1 MQESPYQKIW
11 VSNYRKQHSQFEVSR
26 MQYDFRRY
34 WHLNIKYAISLALK
48 DEAKLY
54 LMHVI
59 DSRLYDTEIY
69 KLSPYKLNEIDESRI
84 RTDLM
89 KSLPEG
95 TMDVLEVETIVVKGV
110 PFNKIINAAT
120 EINVDLIVIGTHGRT
135 GLSHVMLGSVAEKVV
150 RKALCPVLTVR
161 MPLPIPGTN

>member
-1 MQESPYQKIW
+1 MVTLKKILCP
-11 VSNYRKQHSQFEVSR
+11 VDHSECS
-26 MQYDFRRY
+26 Y
-34 WHLNIKYAISLALK
+34 LALKYAISLALK

-69 KLSPYKLNEIDESRI
+69 KFSQHKLSEIDESKI
-84 RTDLM
+84 REDLM

-95 TMDVLEVETIVVKGV
+95 TTDVLEVETLVVKGV
-110 PFNKIINAAT
+110 PFNEIINAAT
-120 EINVDLIVIGTHGRT
+120 EINVDIIVIGTHGRT

-150 RKALCPVLTVR
+150 RKSLCPVLTVR
-161 MPLPIPGTN
+161 MPPPIPGTN

>member
-1 MQESPYQKIW
+1 MVTLKKILCP
-11 VSNYRKQHSQFEVSR
+11 VDHSECS
-26 MQYDFRRY
+26 Y
-34 WHLNIKYAISLALK
+34 LALKYAISLALK

-110 PFNKIINAAT
+110 PFNEIINAAT

-150 RKALCPVLTVR
+150 RKATCPVLTVR
-161 MPLPIPGTN
+161 MPPPVPGAN

>member
-1 MQESPYQKIW
+1 MVTLKKILCP
-11 VSNYRKQHSQFEVSR
+11 VDHSECS
-26 MQYDFRRY
+26 Y
-34 WHLNIKYAISLALK
+34 LALKYAISLALK

-59 DSRLYDTEIY
+59 DSRLYDTEMY
-69 KLSPYKLNEIDESRI
+69 KFSPYKLNEIDESKI
-84 RTDLM
+84 RADLM

-95 TMDVLEVETIVVKGV
+95 TMDVLEVETMVVKGV
-110 PFNKIINAAT
+110 PFNEIINAAT

-150 RKALCPVLTVR
+150 RKSSCPVLTVR
-161 MPLPIPGTN
+161 MPPPVPGTN

>member
-1 MQESPYQKIW
+1 MVTLKKILCP
-11 VSNYRKQHSQFEVSR
+11 VDHSECS
-26 MQYDFRRY
+26 Y
-34 WHLNIKYAISLALK
+34 LALKYAISLALK
-48 DEAKLY
+48 DDAKLY

-59 DSRLYDTEIY
+59 DSRLYDAEIY
-69 KLSPYKLNEIDESRI
+69 KFSPYKLNEIDESKI

-95 TMDVLEVETIVVKGV
+95 TTDVLEVETIVVKGV
-110 PFNKIINAAT
+110 PFNEIINAAT

-150 RKALCPVLTVR
+150 RKASCPVLTVR
-161 MPLPIPGTN
+161 MPLPVPGSN

>member
-1 MQESPYQKIW
+1 MVTLKKILCP
-11 VSNYRKQHSQFEVSR
+11 VDHSECS
-26 MQYDFRRY
+26 Y
-34 WHLNIKYAISLALK
+34 LALKYAISLALK

-59 DSRLYDTEIY
+59 DSRLYDTEMY
-69 KLSPYKLNEIDESRI
+69 KFSPYKLNEIDESKI

-95 TMDVLEVETIVVKGV
+95 TTDVLEVETIVVKGV
-110 PFNKIINAAT
+110 PFHEIINAAT
-120 EINVDLIVIGTHGRT
+120 EMNVDLIVIGTHGRT

-150 RKALCPVLTVR
+150 RKSLCPVLTVR
-161 MPLPIPGTN
+161 MPPPIPGTN

>member
-1 MQESPYQKIW
+1 MVTLKKILCP
-11 VSNYRKQHSQFEVSR
+11 VDHSECS
-26 MQYDFRRY
+26 Y
-34 WHLNIKYAISLALK
+34 LALKYAISLALK

-69 KLSPYKLNEIDESRI
+69 KFSPHKLNEIDESKI
-84 RTDLM
+84 REDLM

-95 TMDVLEVETIVVKGV
+95 TTDVLEVETLVVKGV
-110 PFNKIINAAT
+110 PFNEIINAAT
-120 EINVDLIVIGTHGRT
+120 EINVDIIVIGTHGRT

-150 RKALCPVLTVR
+150 RKSLCPVLTVR
-161 MPLPIPGTN
+161 MPPPVPGTN

>member
-1 MQESPYQKIW
+1 MVTLKKILCP
-11 VSNYRKQHSQFEVSR
+11 VDHSECS
-26 MQYDFRRY
+26 Y
-34 WHLNIKYAISLALK
+34 LALKYAISLALK

-69 KLSPYKLNEIDESRI
+69 KFSQHKLSEIDESKI
-84 RTDLM
+84 REDLM

-95 TMDVLEVETIVVKGV
+95 TTDVLEVETLVVKGV
-110 PFNKIINAAT
+110 PFNEIINAAT
-120 EINVDLIVIGTHGRT
+120 EINVDIIVIGTHGRT

-150 RKALCPVLTVR
+150 RKSLCPVLTVR
-161 MPLPIPGTN
+161 MPPPVPGTN

>member
-1 MQESPYQKIW
+1 MVTLKKILCP
-11 VSNYRKQHSQFEVSR
+11 VDHSECS
-26 MQYDFRRY
+26 Y
-34 WHLNIKYAISLALK
+34 LALKYAISLALK

-110 PFNKIINAAT
+110 PFNEIINAAT
-120 EINVDLIVIGTHGRT
+120 KINVDLIVIGTHGRT

-150 RKALCPVLTVR
+150 RKATCPVLTVR
-161 MPLPIPGTN
+161 MPPPIPDTK

>member
-1 MQESPYQKIW
+1 MVTLKKILCP
-11 VSNYRKQHSQFEVSR
+11 VDHSECS
-26 MQYDFRRY
+26 Y
-34 WHLNIKYAISLALK
+34 LALKYAISLALK

-110 PFNKIINAAT
+110 PFNEIINAAT

-150 RKALCPVLTVR
+150 RKATCPVLTVR
-161 MPLPIPGTN
+161 MPPPVPGTN

>member
-1 MQESPYQKIW
+1 MVTLKKILCP
-11 VSNYRKQHSQFEVSR
+11 VDHSECS
-26 MQYDFRRY
+26 Y
-34 WHLNIKYAISLALK
+34 LALKYAISLALK

-69 KLSPYKLNEIDESRI
+69 KLSPYKLNEIDESKI

-95 TMDVLEVETIVVKGV
+95 TTDVLEVETIVVNGV
-110 PFNKIINAAT
+110 PFNEIINAAT
-120 EINVDLIVIGTHGRT
+120 EISVDLIVIGTHGRT
-135 GLSHVMLGSVAEKVV
+135 GISHVMLGSVAEKVV
-150 RKALCPVLTVR
+150 RKAPCPVLTVR
-161 MPLPIPGTN
+161 MPPPIPGTN

>member
-1 MQESPYQKIW
+1 MIKLKKILCP
-11 VSNYRKQHSQFEVSR
+11 VDHSECS
-26 MQYDFRRY
+26 Y
-34 WHLNIKYAISLALK
+34 LALKYAISLALK
-48 DEAKLY
+48 DETKLY

-69 KLSPYKLNEIDESRI
+69 KFSPYKPSEIDTSQI

-95 TMDVLEVETIVVKGV
+95 TTDVLEVETIVIKGV
-110 PFNKIINAAT
+110 PFHEITKAAKEMNA
-120 EINVDLIVIGTHGRT
+120 DLIVIGTHGRT

-150 RKALCPVLTVR
+150 RKAPCPVLTVR
-161 MPLPIPGTN
+161 TPPP

>member
-1 MQESPYQKIW
+1 MVTLKKILCP
-11 VSNYRKQHSQFEVSR
+11 VDHSECS
-26 MQYDFRRY
+26 Y
-34 WHLNIKYAISLALK
+34 LALKYAISLALK

-59 DSRLYDTEIY
+59 DSRLYDTEMY
-69 KLSPYKLNEIDESRI
+69 KFSPYKLNEIDESKI
-84 RTDLM
+84 RADLM

-95 TMDVLEVETIVVKGV
+95 TMDVLEVETMVVKGV
-110 PFNKIINAAT
+110 PFNEIINAAM

-150 RKALCPVLTVR
+150 RKATCPVLTVR
-161 MPLPIPGTN
+161 MPPPIPGTN